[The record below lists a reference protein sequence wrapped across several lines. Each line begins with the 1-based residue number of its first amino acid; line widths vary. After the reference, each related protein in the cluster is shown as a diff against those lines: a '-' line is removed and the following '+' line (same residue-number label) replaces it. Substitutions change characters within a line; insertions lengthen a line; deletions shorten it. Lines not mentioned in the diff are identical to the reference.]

1 LENLGVDVMGLT
13 IKDLVNIYF
22 NEEDQ
27 IWK

>member
-22 NEEDQ
+22 NEGDQ

>member
-13 IKDLVNIYF
+13 IEDLVNIYF